1 MSMKRTERE
10 SERVWPYLQ
19 TTVTPLLAA
28 GVGGRRLARPI
39 ACPPFEL

>member
-1 MSMKRTERE
+1 MSMKRTKGEE
-10 SERVWPYLQ
+10 QVWPYLQ

-39 ACPPFEL
+39 A